1 MTKLDL
7 DKNLIDLEL
16 ILYLLDFVSV
26 VLTAYQSTCLPLTS
40 AFTFVSF
47 WFSVHVS

>member
-7 DKNLIDLEL
+7 GKNLIDLEL
-16 ILYLLDFVSV
+16 ILYLLDFHECY
-26 VLTAYQSTCLPLTS
+26 LTAYQSTCLPLTS

-47 WFSVHVS
+47 LFSVHVS